1 MGLHD
6 QAGSIPVKPTA
17 AIAVAQFH
25 KVHRPVMF
33 IGPLL
38 VFDLVHG
45 NIHQDDAARTK
56 KGHHSP
62 VREPNVAIAVPAI
75 AVRKHTFEVSPALHH
90 PGEEFRSPRV
100 EGGGKP
106 NWNSQGWRRGHALGS
121 WG

>member
-75 AVRKHTFEVSPALHH
+75 AFRKHTLAASPPLPPPTHK
-90 PGEEFRSPRV
+90 FRSPPST
-100 EGGGKP
+100 GGHKP
-106 NWNSQGWRRGHALGS
+106 HSHS
-121 WG
+121 